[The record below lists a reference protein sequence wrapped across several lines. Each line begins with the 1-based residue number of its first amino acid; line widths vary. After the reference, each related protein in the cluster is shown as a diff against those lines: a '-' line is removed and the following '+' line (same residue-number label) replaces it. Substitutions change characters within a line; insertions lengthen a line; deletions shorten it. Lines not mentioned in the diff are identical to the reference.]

1 MLFRALKN
9 PLTTMAESVGEN
21 LSESSD
27 DSSASYVLSS
37 DSIPS
42 SDSREEGESNEETP
56 AASLSQEKRKPKQS
70 GSSAAKSTRSGTRTK
85 KGKDATLND
94 EEMETLVS
102 WIFSSEESNKV
113 ETEVRATLKD
123 DPQIKLEPERI
134 KVVEHILGV
143 AQKQLFQLL
152 IAGFCR
158 KFSTLAKEAFDSK
171 DKYKKAAF
179 SVSWMKFLANFL
191 PGKPTQERMI
201 LERLLA
207 NLHTNSRDEVHCVV
221 SVIHELVYSIIHEHV
236 RLRKTESETA
246 GEGINGRRCQL
257 SKESDDTLY
266 RYCGAALQRMIKLRK
281 ETLAGKKG
289 RGDLSK
295 QRKPVMEQELE
306 ILQQLVMKD
315 KSAISSSLKNLDE
328 GNVVFPRAEMITF
341 LRSVDNEVREFA
353 TDSNLRRYPSKF
365 LSMCQNA
372 VLNNET
378 LEMDFR
384 LLVVSL
390 TNLEDTDTEIMVGLF
405 KDLVSKLANT
415 RINEFMNA
423 RIERE
428 LKGQN
433 KVVDADEMLRPRLK
447 AYALATKRK

>member
-1 MLFRALKN
+1 MRR
-9 PLTTMAESVGEN
+9 N

-37 DSIPS
+37 DSVTS
-42 SDSREEGESNEETP
+42 SDSTEEGDSNEEILSAP
-56 AASLSQEKRKPKQS
+56 SSQEKRKPKRS
-70 GSSAAKSTRSGTRTK
+70 GSSAAKSTRTRTK
-85 KGKDATLND
+85 KAKDSTRND
-94 EEMETLVS
+94 EEMEVLVS
-102 WIFSSEESNKV
+102 WIFSSEESSKV
-113 ETEVRATLKD
+113 EAEVRATLKD
-123 DPQIKLEPERI
+123 DPRIKLEPERM
-134 KVVEHILGV
+134 KVVEHILDV
-143 AQKQLFQLL
+143 AQKQLFELL

-158 KFSTLAKEAFDSK
+158 TFSTLAKQAFDRE
-171 DKYKKAAF
+171 DEYKKAAF
-179 SVSWMKFLANFL
+179 SVSWMKFLANFH
-191 PGKPTQERMI
+191 PGKRTQERQI

-207 NLHTNSRDEVHCVV
+207 NLSTSSRDDVHCVV
-221 SVIHELVYSIIHEHV
+221 SVIHALVYAIIHEHV

-246 GEGINGRRCQL
+246 GDGFNGRCQL
-257 SKESDDTLY
+257 SKESNDTLF

-289 RGDLSK
+289 RGDLST

-315 KSAISSSLKNLDE
+315 KSDISSSLKNLDE
-328 GNVVFPRAEMITF
+328 GNLVFPRDEMITF
-341 LRSVDNEVREFA
+341 LRSVDDEVREFA

-378 LEMDFR
+378 LEIDFR

-390 TNLEDTDTEIMVGLF
+390 TNLEDNDAEITVGLF

-423 RIERE
+423 RIERD

>member
-1 MLFRALKN
+1 MR
-9 PLTTMAESVGEN
+9 GN

-27 DSSASYVLSS
+27 DSSASYVLSN
-37 DSIPS
+37 DSETS
-42 SDSREEGESNEETP
+42 SDSTEEGDSNEEILS
-56 AASLSQEKRKPKQS
+56 ASSSQGKRKPKRS
-70 GSSAAKSTRSGTRTK
+70 GSSAAKSSRTRTK
-85 KGKDATLND
+85 KAKDSTLND
-94 EEMETLVS
+94 EEMEVLVS
-102 WIFSSEESNKV
+102 WIFSSEESSKV
-113 ETEVRATLKD
+113 ETEIRATLKD
-123 DPQIKLEPERI
+123 DRRIKLEPERI
-134 KVVEHILGV
+134 KVVEHILDV
-143 AQKQLFQLL
+143 AQKQLFELL

-158 KFSTLAKEAFDSK
+158 TFSTLAKQTFDRE

-179 SVSWMKFLANFL
+179 SVSWMKFLANFH

-201 LERLLA
+201 LERLLT
-207 NLHTNSRDEVHCVV
+207 NLSTSSRDDVHCVV
-221 SVIHELVYSIIHEHV
+221 SVIHELVYAIIHEHV
-236 RLRKTESETA
+236 RLRKTESDTA
-246 GEGINGRRCQL
+246 GDGFNGGRCQL
-257 SKESDDTLY
+257 SKESDDTLF

-315 KSAISSSLKNLDE
+315 KSDISSSLKNLDE
-328 GNVVFPRAEMITF
+328 GNLVFPRDEMITF
-341 LRSVDNEVREFA
+341 LRSVDDEVREFA

-378 LEMDFR
+378 LEIDFR

-390 TNLEDTDTEIMVGLF
+390 TNLEDTDAEIMVGLF

-423 RIERE
+423 RIERD

>member
-1 MLFRALKN
+1 MR
-9 PLTTMAESVGEN
+9 EN

-27 DSSASYVLSS
+27 NSSASYILSS
-37 DSIPS
+37 DSVTS
-42 SDSREEGESNEETP
+42 SDSTDEGDSNAEILS
-56 AASLSQEKRKPKQS
+56 ASSSQGKRKPKRR
-70 GSSAAKSTRSGTRTK
+70 GSSAAESTRTRTK
-85 KGKDATLND
+85 KAKDSTRND
-94 EEMETLVS
+94 EEMEVLVS
-102 WIFSSEESNKV
+102 WIFSSEESSKV
-113 ETEVRATLKD
+113 ETEVRASLKD

-134 KVVEHILGV
+134 KIVEHILD
-143 AQKQLFQLL
+143 ASHKQLFELL

-158 KFSTLAKEAFDSK
+158 TFSTLAKQAFDRE

-179 SVSWMKFLANFL
+179 SVSWMKFLANFH
-191 PGKPTQERMI
+191 PGKRTQERKI

-207 NLHTNSRDEVHCVV
+207 NLSTSSRDDVHCVV
-221 SVIHELVYSIIHEHV
+221 SVIHALLYEIIHEHV
-236 RLRKTESETA
+236 RLTKTESETA
-246 GEGINGRRCQL
+246 GDGFNGGRCQL
-257 SKESDDTLY
+257 SKESDDTLF

-295 QRKPVMEQELE
+295 QRKPVMEQELQ
-306 ILQQLVMKD
+306 ILKHLVRKD
-315 KSAISSSLKNLDE
+315 KSDISSSLKNLDE
-328 GNVVFPRAEMITF
+328 GNLVFPRDEMITF
-341 LRSVDNEVREFA
+341 LRSVDDEVREFA

-365 LSMCQNA
+365 LHICQNA

-378 LEMDFR
+378 LEIDFR

-390 TNLEDTDTEIMVGLF
+390 TNLEDTDAEIMVGLF

-423 RIERE
+423 RIERD